1 MQPTLEDTSFPNIL
15 QTAYQK
21 CISCEEAIFVTQK
34 AILKLLKE
42 NGSAFLCV
50 NDLEKAFDTIEVPV
64 LLHTLYH
71 AGVNAWKDLAACEK
85 LVLHWY
91 CNRKA
96 SIRVVNTL
104 SPHFQP
110 ERGIQQGSVLSPA
123 FFLLVVDQMLQGL
136 QQSNCGVN
144 VTNLYIGA
152 ATNADDVRTVAHLL
166 KTTQEQATPSSTSH
180 AVKGSR
186 SMLKNARWSKLVAMQ
201 VYTCISIM
209 EFPVTRVCDEREI
222 SFVSFLSYNAGLLD
236 YTRASFIWG

>member
-1 MQPTLEDTSFPNIL
+1 M
-15 QTAYQK
+15 
-21 CISCEEAIFVTQK
+21 
-34 AILKLLKE
+34 
-42 NGSAFLCV
+42 
-50 NDLEKAFDTIEVPV
+50 PV

-104 SPHFQP
+104 SPHFEP

-186 SMLKNARWSKLVAMQ
+186 SMLKNARWSPSPSLSWLQCKYI
-201 VYTCISIM
+201 YTCISIM
-209 EFPVTRVCDEREI
+209 EFPVTRVCDKREI
-222 SFVSFLSYNAGLLD
+222 SFVSFLSYNAGLPD